1 MTTTDH
7 PDQLA
12 YHLRRLRLSGVLET
26 LDVRTQQAISEQWTY
41 QEYLDRLVLDE
52 HERREQKRLEGRI
65 RRGGV
70 NTTKTLE
77 SFNFGF
83 NPSINRQQIFD
94 LATCG
99 FIQQKRNVLVC
110 GQTGVG
116 KTHLVQALAHEA
128 ARQGCE
134 VLYTTADQLLRQL
147 HAGRADG
154 TVEKRLATYLA
165 PALLVID
172 DFGLKPL
179 PPMGPVDMYDVINGR
194 YERGSIALTSNR
206 APEEW
211 AELFGDP
218 LLANAALDRLA
229 HRATVI
235 AIRGR
240 SYRLAD
246 RPDDNGEVTMAAS

>member
-1 MTTTDH
+1 MTVTDQ

-41 QEYLDRLVLDE
+41 QEYLGRLAQDE

-128 ARQGCE
+128 ARQGFE
-134 VLYTTADQLLRQL
+134 VLYTTAGQLLRQR

-154 TVEKRLATYLA
+154 TVEKRLATYLT

-179 PPMGPVDMYDVINGR
+179 PPMGPVDLYDVINGR

-246 RPDDNGEVTMAAS
+246 RPDDGEVTMAAS